1 MTGNAKKVILPSYEY
16 LRWKE
21 GLYCFD
27 DVPFSCILTKLEMYY
42 NVKITVSDP
51 KLLNYDS
58 CTGKFREQ
66 DGIEHILRTIS
77 KDHPFEFSINE
88 EKDSIFIYEK

>member
-1 MTGNAKKVILPSYEY
+1 MNI

-42 NVKITVSDP
+42 NVKITVSD
-51 KLLNYDS
+51 LN
-58 CTGKFREQ
+58 C
-66 DGIEHILRTIS
+66 
-77 KDHPFEFSINE
+77 
-88 EKDSIFIYEK
+88 